1 MKKNIYSVIIFCT
14 CVSMQSQEFTA
25 TELLNKSIA
34 YHDPQGVWEQFE
46 GSFFVTMESPNR
58 QIRKSKIEL
67 DFMESFFRLTLESEG
82 NELVSVLKDEECDL
96 LYNGSSDF
104 SEEVVKKNRL
114 TCERAMMYKDYYT
127 YLYGLPMKLKNPGTI
142 LNPVVTE
149 KEVAGVSCWV
159 LKVTY
164 DPDTGEDT
172 WYFYFDKN
180 TYQLRQYQFFHDET
194 KNDGEY
200 IVLENEI
207 EVNGIKM
214 PKDRAWY
221 YNKQDKYLGT
231 DYLSL

>member
-1 MKKNIYSVIIFCT
+1 MNKNIYSVIIFCF
-14 CVSMQSQEFTA
+14 CVSMQAQEFKA
-25 TELLNKSIA
+25 TELLNKSIT
-34 YHDPQGVWEQFE
+34 YHDPKGVWKRFE

-58 QIRKSKIEL
+58 PIRKSKIEL
-67 DFMESFFRLTLESEG
+67 DFMESFFRLTVESEE

-104 SEEVVKKNRL
+104 SEEVAKKNRL

-164 DPDTGEDT
+164 DPDTIFVIRRLDAT
-172 WYFYFDKN
+172 
-180 TYQLRQYQFFHDET
+180 L
-194 KNDGEY
+194 
-200 IVLENEI
+200 
-207 EVNGIKM
+207 
-214 PKDRAWY
+214 
-221 YNKQDKYLGT
+221 
-231 DYLSL
+231 

>member
-1 MKKNIYSVIIFCT
+1 MNKNIYSVIIFCF
-14 CVSMQSQEFTA
+14 CVSMQAQEFTA
-25 TELLNKSIA
+25 TELLNKSIT
-34 YHDPQGVWEQFE
+34 YHDPKGVWKRFE
-46 GSFFVTMESPNR
+46 GSFFVTMERPNR
-58 QIRKSKIEL
+58 PIRKSKIEL
-67 DFMESFFRLTLESEG
+67 DFMESFFRLTVESEE

-104 SEEVVKKNRL
+104 SEEVDKKNRL

-164 DPDTGEDT
+164 DPATGGDT

-180 TYQLRQYQFFHDET
+180 TYQLRQYQFFHDEA

-221 YNKQDKYLGT
+221 YNQQDKYLGT